1 MAAVEEVAT
10 IKDSTPNKRFIGDVV
25 NGLVVVNT
33 LVYIGF
39 IAAQA
44 NGKYLST
51 CSYPFVQFFVNYLL
65 DFWLKLNILQGNFCI
80 LCIDLIPSPQ
90 TLHLNL
96 SNNHFHLK
104 IQVWMDNFYC

>member
-44 NGKYLST
+44 NGKSE
-51 CSYPFVQFFVNYLL
+51 S
-65 DFWLKLNILQGNFCI
+65 G
-80 LCIDLIPSPQ
+80 
-90 TLHLNL
+90 
-96 SNNHFHLK
+96 
-104 IQVWMDNFYC
+104 

>member
-1 MAAVEEVAT
+1 MAAVEEVTT

-44 NGKYLST
+44 NGKYNS
-51 CSYPFVQFFVNYLL
+51 VFF
-65 DFWLKLNILQGNFCI
+65 
-80 LCIDLIPSPQ
+80 
-90 TLHLNL
+90 
-96 SNNHFHLK
+96 
-104 IQVWMDNFYC
+104 